1 MVMFET
7 VNELCLK
14 ITCRGGGDHI
24 FTKAGA
30 FIGGECIGPKNYTFT
45 KVMLGPQEGFGQA
58 LLGQLTRRITGENL
72 PLTVDFFETE
82 AGERRESCPHPEEK
96 LYIHTGVALR
106 EFDVLRK
113 ENV

>member
-45 KVMLGPQEGFGQA
+45 KVMLGPQ
-58 LLGQLTRRITGENL
+58 
-72 PLTVDFFETE
+72 
-82 AGERRESCPHPEEK
+82 
-96 LYIHTGVALR
+96 
-106 EFDVLRK
+106 
-113 ENV
+113 